1 MTKKYIIIGLTV
13 LAVAFLASLF
23 FYARDIKNPKSE
35 TGNNEMKNEPSVLV
49 VIDEK
54 SYWEELSVQTYS
66 VGNFQFKIYPK
77 KDDGINFS
85 SGWFQIYDGQKEIF
99 STQPDESDTVS
110 GLLHFLF
117 GENQYVVVKSYSGG
131 AHCCDTDYIFR
142 INGNNELKLI
152 KTWELGNAT
161 IFKDSLVVKNEKLY
175 FAISDDRFSYFHVP
189 YSGSYFFTQYY
200 QLDGD
205 NITLANGDFKDEFL
219 KNVVACQENLNK
231 DLKAPKNEYYFETWF
246 ADLLCYV
253 TSHMLA
259 GNKETALGG
268 FDDYFAKFAY
278 GKTVTD
284 SFNEKLD
291 RETVKQEIIETLD
304 LSPNKDSYEN

>member
-152 KTWELGNAT
+152 KTWELG
-161 IFKDSLVVKNEKLY
+161 
-175 FAISDDRFSYFHVP
+175 
-189 YSGSYFFTQYY
+189 
-200 QLDGD
+200 
-205 NITLANGDFKDEFL
+205 
-219 KNVVACQENLNK
+219 
-231 DLKAPKNEYYFETWF
+231 
-246 ADLLCYV
+246 
-253 TSHMLA
+253 
-259 GNKETALGG
+259 
-268 FDDYFAKFAY
+268 
-278 GKTVTD
+278 
-284 SFNEKLD
+284 
-291 RETVKQEIIETLD
+291 
-304 LSPNKDSYEN
+304 